1 MKLVIFGLT
10 VSSSWGN
17 GHATLWRG
25 LIRALHRQGH
35 HVVFFERDVPYY
47 AGHRDLW
54 ALPGGGELVL
64 YPSWDDVL
72 PQARRHAAGADAV
85 MVTSYCPDAV
95 AASALAMEAPA
106 PVRCFYDMDTG
117 VTLEGLAAGREVP
130 YLPPE
135 GLGGFDLV
143 LSFTGGRALDAL
155 RTRLGARRVAP
166 LYGSVDPDVHR
177 PVPPVDGFRAD
188 LSYLGTYAADR
199 QEALERLFV
208 EAARRLPARRFLIG
222 GAQYP
227 HDFPWTEN
235 LFFVRHMPPEQ
246 HPAFF
251 SSSRLTL
258 NVTRPG
264 MAEMGWCPSGRLFE
278 AAACGA
284 PLLSDAWEGLD
295 AFFAPGREIL
305 VASTTDDTVAA
316 LRTDPGALAEMARAA
331 RERVLDEHT
340 AARRAADLL
349 AALEF
354 AARRD
359 GRPSADARDGGDAG
373 RETDGDR
380 GDAGR
385 PGVSLSTG
393 DATGGDAGEDGRGDA
408 GRLEIVGLIEDAG
421 DGGGVRDARWNF
433 AMEA

>member
-25 LIRALHRQGH
+25 LCRALHRQGH

-47 AGHRDLW
+47 AGQRDLW
-54 ALPGGGELVL
+54 SLPGGGELVL
-64 YPSWDDVL
+64 YPSWDEVL
-72 PQARRHAAGADAV
+72 PHARRHAAEADAV
-85 MVTSYCPDAV
+85 MVTSYCADAV
-95 AASALAMEAPA
+95 AACALAMEAPA

-117 VTLEGLAAGREVP
+117 VTLESLAAGQHVP
-130 YLPPE
+130 YLPPD
-135 GLGGFDLV
+135 GLRGFDVV

-177 PVPPVDGFRAD
+177 PVPSVDHYRAD

-208 EAARRLPARRFLIG
+208 DAARRLPAHRFLIG

-227 HDFPWTEN
+227 HDFPWTTN
-235 LFFVRHMPPEQ
+235 LFFVRHMPPDH

-258 NVTRPG
+258 NVTRRG
-264 MAEMGWCPSGRLFE
+264 MAELGWCPSGRLFE

-295 AFFAPGREIL
+295 AFLAPDREIL
-305 VASTTDDTVAA
+305 VAETTDDTVRA
-316 LRTDPGALAEMARAA
+316 LRMEPGALAEIARAA
-331 RERVLDEHT
+331 RARVLDEHT
-340 AARRAADLL
+340 ADRRATDLI
-349 AALEF
+349 AALE
-354 AARRD
+354 
-359 GRPSADARDGGDAG
+359 SATHADVVGDAG
-373 RETDGDR
+373 RSGDASLVSLPSGEAGGTGDTGRTRAVGVGVVGDVARGDVGVGGEADGTGGEGD

-385 PGVSLSTG
+385 
-393 DATGGDAGEDGRGDA
+393 
-408 GRLEIVGLIEDAG
+408 
-421 DGGGVRDARWNF
+421 GVRRTF